1 MTDLLHRFVSELRA
15 DHELAGAADEV
26 AIALA
31 CLDLEG
37 DGVPDA
43 ATMWEA
49 VLWIVGQSCAVDER
63 LKALHKLFSL
73 PRGPTRVTLRR
84 CGDSIIVERI
94 S

>member
-1 MTDLLHRFVSELRA
+1 MTAIEQFVTELRA
-15 DHELAGAADEV
+15 DPELAPCAADLTN
-26 AIALA
+26 ALSA
-31 CLDLEG
+31 LDLEG

-84 CGDSIIVERI
+84 RGDSIIVERI